1 MVKETKPAGT
11 WHFAL
16 RFSHG
21 KRETVSAKAA
31 TGKETL
37 SLGMPQLII
46 NHFAENRFLRT
57 KLLDSTAV

>member
-1 MVKETKPAGT
+1 MVKETELAGT

-37 SLGMPQLII
+37 SLGMP
-46 NHFAENRFLRT
+46 
-57 KLLDSTAV
+57 